1 MKKLSYISEDFKN
14 VGALYALK
22 QDNKIVYIG
31 CTNDVYRRI
40 NQHINSNKI
49 FNDFFNIILY
59 RQYSYE
65 L

>member
-31 CTNDVYRRI
+31 CTKDIYNLLELKD
-40 NQHINSNKI
+40 
-49 FNDFFNIILY
+49 
-59 RQYSYE
+59 YE
-65 L
+65 ESLNLAIYIKKAK